1 MAAQSAL
8 RHTEEGSGATS
19 RGILGASA
27 LTGRPVNLES
37 KLASSIALVWRN
49 VIKSRR
55 GQSLVEFALIL
66 PVAIWVLLGVID
78 FGRLYFTYVTVT
90 NASRVGAEFAMDPRR
105 QASDVRAIV
114 KQETSSL
121 TIADSD
127 ILLTANPSWSAGSE
141 LRVSVR
147 GRFEAVTPLISSL
160 WGGGPLTLTGTTVT
174 RFNTP

>member
-1 MAAQSAL
+1 MAARSPL
-8 RHTEEGSGATS
+8 RVRGEGSGAIDRS
-19 RGILGASA
+19 NAGSSPR
-27 LTGRPVNLES
+27 TGRFIGLED
-37 KLASSIALVWRN
+37 KLASFIALAWRT

-66 PVAIWVLLGVID
+66 PVATWVLLGVVD

-105 QASDVRAIV
+105 QATEIRAII

-121 TIADSD
+121 SIADSD
-127 ILLTANPSWSAGSE
+127 ITLAANPSWTAGSE

-147 GRFEAVTPLISSL
+147 GQFEAVTPLISSL

-174 RFNTP
+174 RFNSP